1 MRAITAIV
9 MLLLSLQTS
18 TQMMAYQ
25 LYYDPLLG
33 NTLYLHW
40 YAPWKYIE
48 WVTTFGNYVPKISMI
63 SSIPILFTLLMLMGI
78 GMMGIKKT
86 LTYHGEARWATGE
99 EVKNMG
105 FFPKSGVVCGL
116 YENGFLKKSG
126 VLNALPLGLFPE
138 SKRMAIK
145 TKVEKWLLTTGT
157 KYGLYG
163 KKYIKHDGKEHMIVF
178 APTRSGKGVGLI
190 IPTLLG
196 EWKESC
202 IVTDIKGEN
211 WGITAGYRKK
221 MGQKVIKFEPTCND
235 GSTAR
240 FNPMEEIRFGTKYE
254 IQDIQNI
261 AGILVDPEGKG
272 DKDHWKMSAE
282 NLLVGIICHMGY
294 AHAQNPEKYP
304 KLTLSAVAN
313 LLKNSVEMGIDKET
327 GEEKVIS
334 KGFFENV
341 ESLTMFEHITDDLT
355 MDIFDTDYKSPTY
368 GQYVKTPITVERLKE
383 IYPEAENLKIP
394 ATERV
399 HPICFNAFVDIASK
413 AENERASV
421 VSTANAILGIYAD
434 PILAQNTYTSDFK
447 IWDIMNNDDPVS
459 LYLITPPS
467 DIDRIQPVFRLT
479 IEMIVRQNVRGMEFD
494 DGKAVQVNKHNC
506 LLLLDEFPALGRMD
520 AFEKELAYIAG
531 YGLKAFMI
539 CQGFPQLQKTYT
551 KENSI
556 VTNCH
561 IQIYYAP
568 NDDTTANMIKDGL
581 GTFTEEVKTK
591 SGNTGWFSKKSES
604 QSFISRP
611 LMMADESKR
620 MGDQEIIMMTGQR
633 PILTEKVKYYL
644 DPHFTSKLC
653 SAPEKADIITH
664 SIANKD
670 DNEKEKKLKEKTELQ
685 DRREQ
690 IRKERMRKRNLAGM
704 TEFQKLLANWK

>member
-1 MRAITAIV
+1 MRAIIALIS
-9 MLLLSLQTS
+9 LLISCQLS
-18 TQMMAYQ
+18 TQLLAYQ
-25 LYYDPLLG
+25 VEYDALLG
-33 NTLYLHW
+33 KSIIGNL
-40 YAPWKYIE
+40 YAPWSYFKWLGLFGKYI
-48 WVTTFGNYVPKISMI
+48 PKIFVISALPMI
-63 SSIPILFTLLMLMGI
+63 FIVILLIII
-78 GMMGIKKT
+78 GLINNKKV
-86 LTYHGEARWATGE
+86 LNYHGEARWAKSDE
-99 EVKNMG
+99 IKNMG

-116 YENGFLKKSG
+116 YEYGFIKKETF
-126 VLNALPLGLFPE
+126 LNLIPFAFFPE
-138 SKRMAIK
+138 SKRLSIK
-145 TKVEKWLLTTGT
+145 SKAEKWLLTKGT
-157 KYGLYG
+157 KLGLYR
-163 KKYIKHDGKEHMIVF
+163 KKYIKHKGKEHMIVF

-221 MGQKVIKFEPTCND
+221 MGQKVIKFDPTCND

-240 FNPMEEIRFGTKYE
+240 FNPMEEIRFGTEFE

-282 NLLVGIICHMGY
+282 NLLVGLICHMAY
-294 AHAQNPEKYP
+294 AYAQDPQNNP
-304 KLTLSAVAN
+304 KLTLSALAN
-313 LLKNSVEMGIDKET
+313 LLKNSVEEVINEAGEKEL
-327 GEEKVIS
+327 KC
-334 KGFFENV
+334 KGFFTKVDE
-341 ESLTMFEHITDDLT
+341 LATYEHFTDGLE
-355 MDIFDTDYKSPTY
+355 MEIFDLNFKSPTY
-368 GQYVKTPITVERLKE
+368 GKYVKTPITVEKMRK
-383 IYPEAENLKIP
+383 IYPEAQNLKLETSKRI
-394 ATERV
+394 

-413 AENERASV
+413 AENERASI

-434 PILAQNTYTSDFK
+434 PILARNTYTSDFK
-447 IWDIMNNDDPVS
+447 IWDLMNNDDPVS

-479 IEMIVRQNVRGMEFD
+479 IEMIVRQNVRSMEFD
-494 DGKAVQVNKHNC
+494 GGQAIKIAKHNC

-591 SGNTGWFSKKSES
+591 SGNAGWFTTKNIS

-611 LMMADESKR
+611 LMMPDEAKR
-620 MGDQEIIMMTGQR
+620 MGDKEIIIMTGQR
-633 PILTEKVKYYL
+633 PIITEKVKYYL
-644 DPHFTSKLC
+644 DSYFTSKLC
-653 SAPEKADIITH
+653 SAPEKADTIYH
-664 SIANKD
+664 EKCD
-670 DNEKEKKLKEKTELQ
+670 LKKENEQENSNRKKSYRNRSGGIKEKIASLEEIERRIREKI
-685 DRREQ
+685 DVN
-690 IRKERMRKRNLAGM
+690 I
-704 TEFQKLLANWK
+704 

>member
-1 MRAITAIV
+1 MRGV
-9 MLLLSLQTS
+9 MALAGLLVALQIS
-18 TQMMAYQ
+18 TQLMAAR

-33 NTLYLHW
+33 KSLIGTW
-40 YAPWKYIE
+40 YAPWKYIT
-48 WVTTFGNYVPKISMI
+48 WVATFGSFVPKISLM
-63 SSIPILFTLLMLMGI
+63 SGLPIVVMLLILAGV
-78 GMMGIKKT
+78 GMMRMKKT
-86 LTYHGEARWATGE
+86 LTYHGEARWATTE

-105 FFPKSGVVCGL
+105 FFPNSGVVCGL
-116 YENGFLKKSG
+116 YETGFFKKSS
-126 VLNALPLGLFPE
+126 VLDALPLGFFPE
-138 SKRMAIK
+138 SKRMSIK
-145 TKVEKWLLTTGT
+145 TKAEKWLLTTGT
-157 KYGLYG
+157 KFGLYS

-196 EWKESC
+196 EWKDSV

-211 WGITAGYRKK
+211 WGITAGYRQK
-221 MGQKVIKFEPTCND
+221 MGQKVIKFDPTCND

-282 NLLVGIICHMGY
+282 NLLVGIICHMAY
-294 AHAQNPEKYP
+294 AHAQDPANNP

-313 LLKNSVEMGIDKET
+313 LLKNSVQMGVNEET
-327 GEEKVIS
+327 GEEEVQC

-341 ESLTMFEHITDDLT
+341 KKLTMFQHITDDLT
-355 MDIFDTDYKSPTY
+355 MDIFDTDHRSPTY
-368 GQYVKTPITVERLKE
+368 GQYVKTPITVEKIKE
-383 IYPEAENLKIP
+383 MYPEAENLKLP
-394 ATERV
+394 ETERI

-434 PILAQNTYTSDFK
+434 PILSQNTYTSDFK
-447 IWDIMNNDDPVS
+447 IWDIMNNKDPVS

-467 DIDRIQPVFRLT
+467 DIDRIQPVFRLA
-479 IEMIVRQNVRGMEFD
+479 IEMIVRQNVRSMEFEN
-494 DGKAVQVNKHNC
+494 GQAVKIAKHNC

-591 SGNTGWFSKKSES
+591 SGNTGWFSQKNVS
-604 QSFISRP
+604 QSFISRS

-644 DPHFTSKLC
+644 DPYFTSKLC
-653 SAPEKADIITH
+653 AAPAKADIISH
-664 SIANKD
+664 SVVGESENHNMKPTK
-670 DNEKEKKLKEKTELQ
+670 KET
-685 DRREQ
+685 DR
-690 IRKERMRKRNLAGM
+690 
-704 TEFQKLLANWK
+704 QKLTDFQRLLEDWKRGG